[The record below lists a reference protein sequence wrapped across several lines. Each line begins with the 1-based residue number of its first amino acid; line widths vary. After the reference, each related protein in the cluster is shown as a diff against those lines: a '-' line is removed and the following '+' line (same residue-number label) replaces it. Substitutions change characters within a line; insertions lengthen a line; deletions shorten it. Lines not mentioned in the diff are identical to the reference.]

1 MTGHDPPRSTPNRQT
16 GPMRAAIVTEYGG
29 PEVLTVT
36 DVPDPTPGPDEILV
50 RVAHSAVNRA
60 DTLQRMG
67 GYRDPLEREHEILGL
82 EYAGVV
88 EAVGA
93 RVTLWQ
99 VGDRVMGIES
109 GACYAEYLVTHERQA
124 LPVPSTI
131 DLADAA
137 AIPEVFLTAWDA
149 LVVQGGLTSGR
160 WALVH
165 AGASGVGTAAIQI
178 ATAIGARIAVTCSAG
193 KMDACRALGADVVLE
208 RSPAP
213 WAEELKSAV
222 PGGVDTILD
231 VVGGDET
238 NRNLAAVKP
247 EGTIVQVGLMGGGQT
262 PVNLGLL
269 LVKRVHWIGTTL
281 RARPIEQKAALSQRF
296 IAELIPLFERGALRP
311 VIDSRFPLDDIADAH
326 RHMEA
331 NANIGKILIDV

>member
-1 MTGHDPPRSTPNRQT
+1 
-16 GPMRAAIVTEYGG
+16 MRAVVITEYGG

-36 DVPDPTPGPDEILV
+36 EVPDPVPGPDEILV
-50 RVAHSAVNRA
+50 RVAHSACNRA

-67 GYRDPLEREHEILGL
+67 GYRDPVTREHEVLGL
-82 EYAGVV
+82 EYAGTVA
-88 EAVGA
+88 AVGE

-109 GACYAEYLVTHERQA
+109 GACYAELVATHERQA
-124 LPVPSTI
+124 LPVPDAIELSQ
-131 DLADAA
+131 AA

-149 LVVQGGLTSGR
+149 LVVQGGLASGR

-178 ATAIGARIAVTCSAG
+178 AKAIGARIAVTCSTG
-193 KMDACRALGADVVLE
+193 KMEACRDLGADLVLE
-208 RSPAP
+208 RSPGD
-213 WAEELKSAV
+213 WAAELHQAI
-222 PGGVDTILD
+222 PGGVDVILD
-231 VVGGDET
+231 VIGGEET
-238 NRNLAAVKP
+238 NRNLASIKP
-247 EGTIVQVGLMGGGQT
+247 EGSIVQVGLMGGGQT

-296 IAELIPLFERGALRP
+296 IREMIPLFETHALRP
-311 VIDSRFPLDDIADAH
+311 VIDSRFPLAEVIDAH

-331 NANIGKILIDV
+331 NANIGKILLDV